1 MELNPAV
8 NVQCKLQ
15 HEEKKNK
22 NEGEKETPL
31 FYLYLKFLP
40 SSKKHI
46 SLPYLSYYHMLAIST
61 LRKSHPGKPKAN
73 FL

>member
-15 HEEKKNK
+15 HEEKKN
-22 NEGEKETPL
+22 EEEKETPL

-46 SLPYLSYYHMLAIST
+46 SVSYLSYYHMLAIST
-61 LRKSHPGKPKAN
+61 LCKSHPGKPKAN